1 MLEDFDDD
9 EGGKREGGV
18 ERADEEGESGEIG
31 ERVGGGGGAG
41 RPGGAGDCLL
51 SYPPITA
58 AADGIKYAAGQAPLL
73 LDDSDASAMEDVIG
87 RAQN

>member
-41 RPGGAGDCLL
+41 RPGGAGDGLL
-51 SYPPITA
+51 S
-58 AADGIKYAAGQAPLL
+58 
-73 LDDSDASAMEDVIG
+73 
-87 RAQN
+87 